1 MIASSQSFPLS
12 KEIIFFLEEN
22 FSQNSSRERIQLEF
36 GKSRADES
44 SLGRPQA
51 ASG

>member
-1 MIASSQSFPLS
+1 MVSNFS
-12 KEIIFFLEEN
+12 KEIIFFRSEGN
-22 FSQNSSRERIQLEF
+22 FSQNSSRERIQVEF
-36 GKSRADES
+36 GKSCADES